1 MCCIGDVIHMLYLT
15 VMTQIRRWKGCTN
28 QVRCGGV
35 CMKHGAKKKL
45 CSSDGCTNGAVN
57 GGVCKTH
64 GAKVKLCSSEGCTNY
79 SKKGGV
85 CIKHGAVMK
94 RCKIEGCTSHIQS
107 RGLCKRH
114 GKKWKQFSG
123 EGGTNQSQKGGN
135 VCKRHGETLY
145 YALCSTDGCTNQ
157 VQLEASWRQWKM
169 QELYLQKEECAG
181 GNGLTAIIATNLLHL
196 ELRILH
202 I

>member
-1 MCCIGDVIHMLYLT
+1 MGQRRLALGHNGHICRIILGAKIAILAEMCRIGDVIHMLYLT

-28 QVRCGGV
+28 QVRCGGM

-114 GKKWKQFSG
+114 GAKIEHK
-123 EGGTNQSQKGGN
+123 
-135 VCKRHGETLY
+135 L
-145 YALCSTDGCTNQ
+145 
-157 VQLEASWRQWKM
+157 
-169 QELYLQKEECAG
+169 
-181 GNGLTAIIATNLLHL
+181 
-196 ELRILH
+196 
-202 I
+202 

>member
-1 MCCIGDVIHMLYLT
+1 MCRIGDVIHMLYLT

-35 CMKHGAKKKL
+35 CMRHGAKKKL

-94 RCKIEGCTSHIQS
+94 RCKIEG
-107 RGLCKRH
+107 
-114 GKKWKQFSG
+114 G

-145 YALCSTDGCTNQ
+145 YAVLMEALIKFRWRPLGGSERCNNYIFKRMS
-157 VQLEASWRQWKM
+157 VLEAM
-169 QELYLQKEECAG
+169 G
-181 GNGLTAIIATNLLHL
+181 
-196 ELRILH
+196 
-202 I
+202 